1 MDLHTHVTMTTIQ
14 VRAVLGG
21 LIRMLQNSQGVHVEG
36 FRAVLSDFAP
46 DRSQL
51 LRDDLLPV
59 DLDLGFVRDCPGNHG
74 NVNETGSVGVR
85 QARVIGCVCE

>member
-1 MDLHTHVTMTTIQ
+1 
-14 VRAVLGG
+14 
-21 LIRMLQNSQGVHVEG
+21 MLQNSQGVHVEG

-59 DLDLGFVRDCPGNHG
+59 DLDLGFVRDGPGNHG
-74 NVNETGSVGVR
+74 NVNETGSVGIHQTR
-85 QARVIGCVCE
+85 LIGCVCE

>member
-36 FRAVLSDFAP
+36 SRAVLSDFAP

-59 DLDLGFVRDCPGNHG
+59 DLDLGFVRDGPGNHG
-74 NVNETGSVGVR
+74 NVNETGSVGIR
-85 QARVIGCVCE
+85 QTRLIGCVCE